1 MQIPFYTGQVQG
13 SAGSVPTSGKKPAS
27 DRLVQVRFNHA
38 CRVDRT
44 THRTDAMRQNA
55 STAAGTLKFTS
66 GIDQQLIALMHRKK
80 DERFKM
86 SASLPLDISDIV
98 SAG

>member
-1 MQIPFYTGQVQG
+1 MQIPLYTGQAQG

-27 DRLVQVRFNHA
+27 DRLVQVRFDHA
-38 CRVDRT
+38 CWVNGT
-44 THRTDAMRQNA
+44 AHRAHTMRQNA

-66 GIDQQLIALMHRKK
+66 GIDQQLIALMHREK
-80 DERFKM
+80 DERFNM
-86 SASLPLDISDIV
+86 SASLPLDISNIV